1 MKNISNFSIVLIG
14 FSYTFLIIN
23 KIAFGITIGL
33 SVLILLN
40 KYKSII
46 VKELKVI
53 IIKDM
58 NKLNLFLVSL
68 FLLSFF
74 FSTLKSIEIYRSLLV
89 FLYLILFIIFSLL
102 IYFIFHKKKYELELL
117 LKSLSLSILFNSVL
131 IFIYNIT
138 NYNSGELV
146 MFKGYMNILSLITIL
161 NLYLLRSRLN
171 FISTIL
177 LIPNIFMTG
186 SAASILGILFG
197 TIFCVIYLLFKK
209 YINSLFFKNF
219 LILFSFLILIISSS
233 IFLKNL
239 PSKFD
244 IDSMTSFEYKIPINL
259 LDVHRQIIWGFTFN
273 KFKDKPLFGYGPDS
287 SNFIEGS
294 QKDIGIQM
302 TGDMNFIPSH
312 PHNFFFELLLETG
325 LVGTMLFILFLVYVN
340 LKVSRINDSVRFNIF
355 LIFLNAYFWGSSL
368 VNFSFWLGWWQ
379 GSYYLL
385 LSILASRG
393 FQEK

>member
-58 NKLNLFLVSL
+58 NKLNFFLVSL

-131 IFIYNIT
+131 IFIYNI
-138 NYNSGELV
+138 
-146 MFKGYMNILSLITIL
+146 FAI
-161 NLYLLRSRLN
+161 
-171 FISTIL
+171 
-177 LIPNIFMTG
+177 
-186 SAASILGILFG
+186 
-197 TIFCVIYLLFKK
+197 
-209 YINSLFFKNF
+209 
-219 LILFSFLILIISSS
+219 
-233 IFLKNL
+233 
-239 PSKFD
+239 
-244 IDSMTSFEYKIPINL
+244 INL
-259 LDVHRQIIWGFTFN
+259 I
-273 KFKDKPLFGYGPDS
+273 
-287 SNFIEGS
+287 
-294 QKDIGIQM
+294 
-302 TGDMNFIPSH
+302 
-312 PHNFFFELLLETG
+312 
-325 LVGTMLFILFLVYVN
+325 
-340 LKVSRINDSVRFNIF
+340 
-355 LIFLNAYFWGSSL
+355 
-368 VNFSFWLGWWQ
+368 
-379 GSYYLL
+379 
-385 LSILASRG
+385 
-393 FQEK
+393 